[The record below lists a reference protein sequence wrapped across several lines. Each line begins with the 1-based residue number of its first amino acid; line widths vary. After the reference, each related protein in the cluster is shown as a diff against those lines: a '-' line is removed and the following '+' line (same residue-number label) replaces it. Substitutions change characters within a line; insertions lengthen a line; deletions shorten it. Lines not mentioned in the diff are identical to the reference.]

1 MSTKNTPLENTC
13 LPFQLNNH
21 HFRGRLV
28 RLGSVM
34 DDIIKRHDYPPIV
47 AHMLAETMLLCIAL
61 AGALKYEGI
70 FTLQAKGDGAV
81 SSVVADYTSGG
92 ALRGYAMFDKDRVAN
107 EDPGTDA
114 TALLLGHGY
123 IAFTV
128 DQGKDTDLYQGIVE
142 LSGRT
147 MADVVANYFRQSEQ
161 IATGMV
167 VAAKPDADGH
177 WQGGVVILQKMPN
190 HEGAPQ
196 YDDSGNLIINEDDVR
211 RAMLLLGTTTG
222 TELMDAAL
230 PGPDLLHRLFHAEGL
245 EVFDPAPVRDE
256 CRCSRARV
264 ERVLRSL
271 TREEIDELA
280 ENNVVDVTC
289 EFCNR
294 HFTFTPDALHN
305 LDKVLTLDVPETAP
319 ANRREQILIN
329 NKGEHDE
336 TRH

>member
-1 MSTKNTPLENTC
+1 MPLLPDTI
-13 LPFQLNNH
+13 LPFQLNDH

-28 RLGSVM
+28 RLGAVM

-61 AGALKYEGI
+61 AGALKFDGI

-81 SSVVADYTSGG
+81 SSLVADYTSGG
-92 ALRGYAMFDKDRVAN
+92 ALRAYAMYDKDRVAN

-114 TALLLGHGY
+114 TALLLGHGHV
-123 IAFTV
+123 AFTV
-128 DQGKDTDLYQGIVE
+128 DQGKNTDLYQGIVA

-147 MADVVANYFRQSEQ
+147 MADVVTNYFRQSEQ
-161 IATGMV
+161 IATGIV
-167 VAAKPDADGH
+167 VAAKPDDAGQ
-177 WQGGVVILQKMPN
+177 WRGGAILLQKMPE
-190 HEGAPQ
+190 HQGSP
-196 YDDSGNLIINEDDVR
+196 DFDTSGNPIVNDDDIR

-222 TELMDAAL
+222 AELTDASL
-230 PGPDLLHRLFHAEGL
+230 SGGDLLYRLFHAEGL
-245 EVFDPAPVRDE
+245 ESFEAATVRDE

-271 TREEIDELA
+271 TREEIDDLA

-294 HFTFTPDALHN
+294 HFTFTPDELHN
-305 LDKVLTLDVPETAP
+305 LDKVITLDVPEQ
-319 ANRREQILIN
+319 NQSREQILIH
-329 NKGEHDE
+329 NKGEPDE